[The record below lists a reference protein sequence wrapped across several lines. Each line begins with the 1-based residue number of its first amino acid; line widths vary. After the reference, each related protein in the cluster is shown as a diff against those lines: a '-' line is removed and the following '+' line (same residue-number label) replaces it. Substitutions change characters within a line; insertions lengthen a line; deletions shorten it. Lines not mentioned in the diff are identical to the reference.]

1 MDGFNSNLSP
11 DRRWN
16 LLRLFHF
23 RKLGH
28 FSSSLF
34 LPRSKTG
41 ENFGCSW
48 PRAKFFSPQSARIDA
63 VWGWEIIHEKI
74 AKIFNLNLSS
84 TLSER
89 TCKSIL
95 LWIIP
100 KRQTQVFSVNFFSSF
115 DHKYDSYYMSHLV
128 KFHFART
135 AYSNFDLRR
144 LLLIDLLKWQ

>member
-1 MDGFNSNLSP
+1 MDGFDSNFSP
-11 DRRWN
+11 DRSWN
-16 LLRLFHF
+16 LLGLFYF

-48 PRAKFFSPQSARIDA
+48 PRAKFFSPQSVRIDA

-100 KRQTQVFSVNFFSSF
+100 KRQTQVFSFNFFLRLITNMTHIIWVISW
-115 DHKYDSYYMSHLV
+115 
-128 KFHFART
+128 
-135 AYSNFDLRR
+135 NFISQERH
-144 LLLIDLLKWQ
+144 IQISI